1 MPQQPVLSRHR
12 LPTTYRYLLA
22 ALWVMPALILL
33 GSLIIARG
41 ISLHLVDPR
50 LLLPLIVMALP
61 ALYIWR
67 EGVDVLP
74 EGLRIRLHGWRYRSF
89 EELDNWYLDNRP
101 QRRLLTI
108 WDQQGRKVLE
118 VHAAHLTNL
127 PALLATLKDK
137 LRYRNWP
144 Y

>member
-12 LPTTYRYLLA
+12 LPSPYRYLLA
-22 ALWVMPALILL
+22 ALWVAPAIILL
-33 GSLIIARG
+33 GSLIIGRG
-41 ISLHLVDPR
+41 ISLHLIDPR
-50 LLLPLIVMALP
+50 LLLPLVVMALP

-67 EGVDVLP
+67 EGVDVVP
-74 EGLRIRLHGWRYRSF
+74 EGLHIRLHGWRYHAF
-89 EELDNWYLDNRP
+89 DELDNWYLDNRP
-101 QRRLLTI
+101 QRRLVTI

-118 VHAAHLTNL
+118 IHAAHLTDL
-127 PALLATLKDK
+127 PTLLATLKEK

>member
-1 MPQQPVLSRHR
+1 MPPQPVLSRHR
-12 LPTTYRYLLA
+12 LPKGYRYALA
-22 ALWVMPALILL
+22 ALWVTPAIILFS
-33 GSLIIARG
+33 SLIIARG
-41 ISLHLVDPR
+41 ISPHLIDPR
-50 LLLPLIVMALP
+50 LLLPLMGMSLP

-74 EGLRIRLHGWRYRSF
+74 DGLRIRLHGWRYRRF

-118 VHAAHLTNL
+118 IQAAHLTHL
-127 PALLATLKDK
+127 PMLLAVLKAK

>member
-1 MPQQPVLSRHR
+1 MQSQPVLSRHR
-12 LPTTYRYLLA
+12 LPKTYRYLLA
-22 ALWVMPALILL
+22 VLWVTPALILL
-33 GSLIIARG
+33 VSLIIARG
-41 ISLHLVDPR
+41 INLHLVDPR
-50 LLLPLIVMALP
+50 LLLPLMVMVLP

-108 WDQQGRKVLE
+108 WDHQGHKVLE
-118 VHAAHLTNL
+118 IHAAHLTDL
-127 PALLATLKDK
+127 PTLLTTLKEK

>member
-1 MPQQPVLSRHR
+1 MQHQTVLSRHR

-22 ALWVMPALILL
+22 ALWVMPALIFF
-33 GSLIIARG
+33 GSLMIARG
-41 ISLHLVDPR
+41 LSLHLVDPR

-101 QRRLLTI
+101 QRRLLTV

-127 PALLATLKDK
+127 PALLATLKAK

>member
-12 LPTTYRYLLA
+12 LPKTYRYLLA
-22 ALWVMPALILL
+22 ALWVTPALILL
-33 GSLIIARG
+33 GSLMIARG

-50 LLLPLIVMALP
+50 LLLPLVVMALP

-74 EGLRIRLHGWRYRSF
+74 EGLHIRLHGWRYRSF
-89 EELDNWYLDNRP
+89 EELDHWYLDNRP

-118 VHAAHLTNL
+118 IHAAHLTNL
-127 PALLATLKDK
+127 SELLKTLKEK

>member
-1 MPQQPVLSRHR
+1 MPPQPVLSRHR
-12 LPTTYRYLLA
+12 LPKGYRYALA
-22 ALWVMPALILL
+22 ALWVTPALILL
-33 GSLIIARG
+33 TSLIIGRG

-74 EGLRIRLHGWRYRSF
+74 QGLRIRLHGWRYRSF

-118 VHAAHLTNL
+118 IHAAHLTDL
-127 PALLATLKDK
+127 PTLLITLKEK

>member
-1 MPQQPVLSRHR
+1 MPPQPVLSRHR
-12 LPTTYRYLLA
+12 LPKSYRYMMAVLWITPAFILFMSLL
-22 ALWVMPALILL
+22 V
-33 GSLIIARG
+33 ARG
-41 ISLHLVDPR
+41 ISPHLIDPR
-50 LLLPLIVMALP
+50 LLLPLIGMSLP
-61 ALYIWR
+61 ALYIWH

-74 EGLRIRLHGWRYRSF
+74 DGLHIRLHGWHYRRF

-108 WDQQGRKVLE
+108 WDQNGRKVLE
-118 VHAAHLTNL
+118 IHAAHLTDL
-127 PALLATLKDK
+127 PKLLATLKEK

>member
-1 MPQQPVLSRHR
+1 MSPQPVLSRHR
-12 LPTTYRYLLA
+12 LPKGYRCALA
-22 ALWVMPALILL
+22 ALWVTPALILFL
-33 GSLIIARG
+33 SLIVARG
-41 ISLHLVDPR
+41 ISLHLADPR
-50 LLLPLIVMALP
+50 LLLPLIGMALP

-74 EGLRIRLHGWRYRSF
+74 EGLHIRLHRWRYRSF

-118 VHAAHLTNL
+118 IHAAHLTNL
-127 PALLATLKDK
+127 PTLLATLKDN